1 MSRNINFIFSEK
13 RLVEVRNTSP
23 FFARKKGVGG
33 VGGSCG
39 GGGGFQWEQRGD
51 QSSLTEFKGGTKE
64 NWLTRFIVT
73 TKMLRLFP
81 PPLLPLCPGDKN
93 MTCS

>member
-39 GGGGFQWEQRGD
+39 GGGGVSMGTERGSVVAD
-51 QSSLTEFKGGTKE
+51 G
-64 NWLTRFIVT
+64 V
-73 TKMLRLFP
+73 
-81 PPLLPLCPGDKN
+81 
-93 MTCS
+93 

>member
-23 FFARKKGVGG
+23 LFARKKGVGG

-39 GGGGFQWEQRGD
+39 GGGGFNGNREGISR
-51 QSSLTEFKGGTKE
+51 
-64 NWLTRFIVT
+64 R
-73 TKMLRLFP
+73 
-81 PPLLPLCPGDKN
+81 
-93 MTCS
+93 

>member
-13 RLVEVRNTSP
+13 RLVEVRKTSP

-39 GGGGFQWEQRGD
+39 GGFNGNREGISR
-51 QSSLTEFKGGTKE
+51 
-64 NWLTRFIVT
+64 R
-73 TKMLRLFP
+73 
-81 PPLLPLCPGDKN
+81 
-93 MTCS
+93 

>member
-39 GGGGFQWEQRGD
+39 GGGFPMGTERGSVVAD
-51 QSSLTEFKGGTKE
+51 G
-64 NWLTRFIVT
+64 V
-73 TKMLRLFP
+73 
-81 PPLLPLCPGDKN
+81 
-93 MTCS
+93 

>member
-39 GGGGFQWEQRGD
+39 GGVSMGTERGSVVAD
-51 QSSLTEFKGGTKE
+51 G
-64 NWLTRFIVT
+64 V
-73 TKMLRLFP
+73 
-81 PPLLPLCPGDKN
+81 
-93 MTCS
+93 